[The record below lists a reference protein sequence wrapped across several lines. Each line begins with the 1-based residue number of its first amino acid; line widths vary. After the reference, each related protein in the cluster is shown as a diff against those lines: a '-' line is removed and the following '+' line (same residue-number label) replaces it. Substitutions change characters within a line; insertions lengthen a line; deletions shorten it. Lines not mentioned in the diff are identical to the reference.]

1 MKRREIL
8 VGCGTFLA
16 GVATGRLV
24 DFDIPFQSQQSPGTP
39 TPADTQTATPMT
51 VTLEATDTPSET
63 PTPTETPIETS
74 TDTPTPTPTF
84 TPDGIVHSLD
94 EQFTVGEGNRA
105 ITYRI
110 VDFYRADELG
120 SEVSKAT
127 AEGAYLV
134 VVVEITNPRNS
145 RIVLPRDDFRL
156 RSYGLNDWFKFAET
170 GSEKVEN
177 DDRIDAA
184 ELATVSLSG
193 GETVT
198 GAIAFDVELDADYWI
213 WITPDGGEDTPEHF
227 VEIGD
232 IADVEPL

>member
-63 PTPTETPIETS
+63 PTAAPTDTPEPA
-74 TDTPTPTPTF
+74 DTPTPTPTF
-84 TPDGIVHSLD
+84 TPDGIVHSLGD
-94 EQFTVGEGNRA
+94 QFTVGEGGQA

-110 VDFYRADELG
+110 VDFYRANELG
-120 SEVSKAT
+120 SEVSKTT
-127 AEGAYLV
+127 AEGVYLV
-134 VVVEITNPRNS
+134 VIVEITNPRDS
-145 RIVLPRDDFRL
+145 RIVLPLNDFRL
-156 RSYGLNDWFKFAET
+156 RSFGLNDWFTFAEN
-170 GSEKVEN
+170 GSKQIET
-177 DDRIDAA
+177 DSRIDAVD
-184 ELATVSLSG
+184 LATNSVSS

-213 WITPDGGEDTPEHF
+213 WVTPDGEEETPEHF

-232 IADVEPL
+232 VADVERL